1 MILRIL
7 IGLPIAGLAT
17 LGLFAQMQYSIGAE
31 EIELGTSPTPE
42 IVKIVRTPPT
52 DGPEPDSKPD
62 APSVPP
68 RPLADRNLDPDS
80 DPAPPTSLPELP
92 EADRE
97 LTSTGPSVPCTP
109 VVRIQPSYPERCAA
123 RAEALEVVTLA
134 FWIAAD
140 GSVEDARVISSSNSC
155 FDRSARLALEKW
167 KYNPPTSGGPQCL
180 LQAQLRYQLED

>member
-17 LGLFAQMQYSIGAE
+17 LGLFVLMQYF
-31 EIELGTSPTPE
+31 IEAGELELDETPTPE

-52 DGPEPDSKPD
+52 DGPEPGPKWVVPSLPPPPVVDRNPDPD
-62 APSVPP
+62 A
-68 RPLADRNLDPDS
+68 DPT
-80 DPAPPTSLPELP
+80 PPTSLPQLP
-92 EADRE
+92 ETGRE
-97 LTSTGPSVPCTP
+97 LTSSGPSVPCTP
-109 VVRIQPSYPERCAA
+109 VVQIQPSYPERCAA
-123 RAEALEVVTLA
+123 RAEALEVVTLS
-134 FWIAAD
+134 FRIAAD